1 MSFTDHPGPLRPHR
15 SNPRYFADA
24 AGRAR
29 LLVGAHTWAN
39 FQERGIEGATP
50 DFDFPAYLDFLVSHG
65 HNFLRLWVWEQAQW
79 VQFSDE
85 PIRFHPLPYRRVGP
99 GAALDGAPKFDLD
112 AFEPTYFERLR
123 ERVSAAAQRGI
134 AVSVMLFQG
143 FSVERKVRP
152 GVTGG
157 GDPWRGHPFHRD
169 NNANGVDGDPERHGH
184 GRAVHTLALP
194 PITELQERYVRRV
207 VESVGDLEPVTFEV
221 CNEPHPESWDWQ
233 CHMLDTLRRCQPPGR
248 GRPVGLGAC
257 FPHGTSNARLAQSD
271 ADWISPEHT
280 ASEPYK
286 WSPPPVPAERPVLLD
301 TDHLFGVGGDADWVW
316 RAFFRGANPI
326 VMDPYTDVRF
336 GDTRED
342 PGWQATRRAL
352 GAARRLSERVDLASL
367 APRPEL
373 ASSDY
378 CLSDGEACVLVY
390 WPPPGHGL
398 RRWRP
403 GSWTLRVGLPGPP
416 RAWRATWID
425 PETSESVASRGLAA
439 GATTTRLRRPRARAL
454 ILELTR
460 PE

>member
-1 MSFTDHPGPLRPHR
+1 
-15 SNPRYFADA
+15 
-24 AGRAR
+24 
-29 LLVGAHTWAN
+29 
-39 FQERGIEGATP
+39 
-50 DFDFPAYLDFLVSHG
+50 
-65 HNFLRLWVWEQAQW
+65 
-79 VQFSDE
+79 
-85 PIRFHPLPYRRVGP
+85 
-99 GAALDGAPKFDLD
+99 
-112 AFEPTYFERLR
+112 
-123 ERVSAAAQRGI
+123 
-134 AVSVMLFQG
+134 
-143 FSVERKVRP
+143 
-152 GVTGG
+152 
-157 GDPWRGHPFHRD
+157 
-169 NNANGVDGDPERHGH
+169 
-184 GRAVHTLALP
+184 
-194 PITELQERYVRRV
+194 
-207 VESVGDLEPVTFEV
+207 
-221 CNEPHPESWDWQ
+221 
-233 CHMLDTLRRCQPPGR
+233 
-248 GRPVGLGAC
+248 
-257 FPHGTSNARLAQSD
+257 
-271 ADWISPEHT
+271 
-280 ASEPYK
+280 
-286 WSPPPVPAERPVLLD
+286 
-301 TDHLFGVGGDADWVW
+301 VW